1 MLHRSSSRIY
11 LIWLH
16 LPRLAV
22 KLEEEDQRQQEEISR
37 LLRGV
42 VVVLVVLVYDDR
54 VSRLLVGGNKGL
66 GGRRRLMREGLGLV
80 EGDWELGWGRR
91 DIGMFVL

>member
-22 KLEEEDQRQQEEISR
+22 KLEEEEQQQQEEISR
-37 LLRGV
+37 LLRR
-42 VVVLVVLVYDDR
+42 VLVLVLVYEDR
-54 VSRLLVGGNKGL
+54 ASRLLVGGNKGL

-80 EGDWELGWGRR
+80 EGGWELGWGRR

>member
-22 KLEEEDQRQQEEISR
+22 KLEEEEQQQQEENSR

-42 VVVLVVLVYDDR
+42 VVVVVYDDR

-80 EGDWELGWGRR
+80 EGGWELGWGRR

>member
-16 LPRLAV
+16 LPRLVV
-22 KLEEEDQRQQEEISR
+22 KLEEEEQQQQEEISR

-42 VVVLVVLVYDDR
+42 VVVVYDDR
-54 VSRLLVGGNKGL
+54 VLRLLVGGNKGL

-80 EGDWELGWGRR
+80 GGGWELGWGQR